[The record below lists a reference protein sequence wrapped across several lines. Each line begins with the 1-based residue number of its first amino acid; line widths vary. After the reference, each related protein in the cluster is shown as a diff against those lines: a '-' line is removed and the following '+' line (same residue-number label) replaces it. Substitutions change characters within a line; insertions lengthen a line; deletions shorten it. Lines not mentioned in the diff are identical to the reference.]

1 VKKYYIE
8 VKKATLKDQ
17 KSDLSRIFKKLEEFD
32 LKNLKIDHLVLRELP
47 VKIREGGWKITVA
60 LNENEIIGIEPGCS
74 EKLYG
79 IAFDVGT
86 TTVVG
91 YLVNL
96 RTGKFFV
103 ESITNP
109 QVTYGEDV
117 MSRIS
122 CSMKGKLR
130 EMNEKIVEGLN
141 RIVEKTALMAGISPG
156 EILDATVVGNTV
168 MHHILLNLNPTYL
181 GASPFPPVLQEGYKV
196 KARDLGLKI
205 GKGAYV
211 YFLPNIG
218 GFVGSDAVGVL
229 ISTEPYK
236 SEEPCL
242 VIDIG
247 TNGEIAL
254 GNREKISIA
263 SCATG
268 PALEGAHIKF
278 GMRACEGAIEDLRIE
293 GQDVFFKVIGEAKP
307 KGICGSGVVKAVAEL
322 YRTGILSKDGKFKD
336 MNISRLR
343 KGEDGLEFVIARK
356 EETSIGKDIVITQK
370 DIRNVQLAKAALYA
384 GARVLMKKMK
394 TNVEKIILAGAF
406 GNKIDKEAAIG
417 IGMLPECDRR
427 KIVDAGN
434 AAGSGAMLALIG
446 LDKRKEAEEIAQKV
460 EYVELTVE
468 PDFEKEFI
476 RGMHFP

>member
-1 VKKYYIE
+1 
-8 VKKATLKDQ
+8 
-17 KSDLSRIFKKLEEFD
+17 
-32 LKNLKIDHLVLRELP
+32 
-47 VKIREGGWKITVA
+47 
-60 LNENEIIGIEPGCS
+60 
-74 EKLYG
+74 
-79 IAFDVGT
+79 
-86 TTVVG
+86 
-91 YLVNL
+91 
-96 RTGKFFV
+96 
-103 ESITNP
+103 
-109 QVTYGEDV
+109 
-117 MSRIS
+117 
-122 CSMKGKLR
+122 
-130 EMNEKIVEGLN
+130 
-141 RIVEKTALMAGISPG
+141 
-156 EILDATVVGNTV
+156 
-168 MHHILLNLNPTYL
+168 
-181 GASPFPPVLQEGYKV
+181 
-196 KARDLGLKI
+196 
-205 GKGAYV
+205 
-211 YFLPNIG
+211 
-218 GFVGSDAVGVL
+218 
-229 ISTEPYK
+229 
-236 SEEPCL
+236 
-242 VIDIG
+242 
-247 TNGEIAL
+247 
-254 GNREKISIA
+254 
-263 SCATG
+263 
-268 PALEGAHIKF
+268 
-278 GMRACEGAIEDLRIE
+278 MRACEGAIEDLRIE